1 MIDVSIIMPLYNA
14 QKYLREAI
22 ESIKNQIF
30 TNYEL
35 ICINDC
41 STDKTGCILQK
52 EAEDD
57 KRIKLYNNP
66 VRRGA
71 AISRNIGINASRG
84 KYLLFLDGD
93 DIFDENLLAVAV
105 DKIERGN
112 ADLVMYDCRHVN
124 TEDIYVKQKITH
136 GNEYKQ
142 KFCQNVFDISEMAPY
157 EVLLFQPST
166 WNRLYRKKFIIEN
179 NIFFQNLESSNDV
192 FFSYMSLLLSKK
204 SIAVEDER
212 IMVYARDHNEL
223 SRISKNRDP
232 MCTYYA
238 MEYLLQVLVQKKEI
252 SRVINHYFYIAT
264 YVLENTLLR
273 NRQTVT
279 EEKFYMYLQQKGISR
294 LLTLAGNEYSHVD
307 SYIENRVHKFLFES
321 YQTRWYEEDNLLDI
335 YLGKKTITVKNVME
349 KYSAIG
355 KKIGVWGAGKN
366 GKSFITFCNTH
377 HIKLD
382 MVVDSDIQKCGNNIE
397 GYVIKESQEGL
408 SEIDVFIITG
418 VGIAEEVKKT
428 IDKMKRNIELVDIN
442 ILVGIY

>member
-124 TEDIYVKQKITH
+124 TEDI
-136 GNEYKQ
+136 
-142 KFCQNVFDISEMAPY
+142 
-157 EVLLFQPST
+157 
-166 WNRLYRKKFIIEN
+166 
-179 NIFFQNLESSNDV
+179 
-192 FFSYMSLLLSKK
+192 
-204 SIAVEDER
+204 
-212 IMVYARDHNEL
+212 
-223 SRISKNRDP
+223 
-232 MCTYYA
+232 
-238 MEYLLQVLVQKKEI
+238 
-252 SRVINHYFYIAT
+252 
-264 YVLENTLLR
+264 
-273 NRQTVT
+273 
-279 EEKFYMYLQQKGISR
+279 
-294 LLTLAGNEYSHVD
+294 
-307 SYIENRVHKFLFES
+307 
-321 YQTRWYEEDNLLDI
+321 
-335 YLGKKTITVKNVME
+335 
-349 KYSAIG
+349 
-355 KKIGVWGAGKN
+355 
-366 GKSFITFCNTH
+366 
-377 HIKLD
+377 
-382 MVVDSDIQKCGNNIE
+382 
-397 GYVIKESQEGL
+397 
-408 SEIDVFIITG
+408 
-418 VGIAEEVKKT
+418 
-428 IDKMKRNIELVDIN
+428 
-442 ILVGIY
+442 